1 MLIMSKTTI
10 RHIAPRRLVS
20 RLRGAGVTQVAI
32 AQRLGVSQSF
42 VSRVIA
48 GRAVVRPSEKSEAV
62 WREIRRALAAHERR
76 SA

>member
-42 VSRVIA
+42 VSRVIS

-62 WREIRRALAAHERR
+62 WRELEKALAGYERRA
-76 SA
+76 S